1 MRLCCTHFQKK
12 MKQWHHQQKHGS
24 KICVWWR
31 QQLQFSASSCH
42 QRKWH
47 WFDMWPKYE
56 KANTAAWC
64 YWLRASTVVLAPAIT
79 GPSKGDTCVIFMIL
93 FAYRKSYTFLAKAVE
108 GSQHPRKDST
118 LPRITTKGE
127 ETEDNQIILPM

>member
-1 MRLCCTHFQKK
+1 MLFSSLFFPLKILFGICQAKRGPRSSSGSRMRLCCTHFQKK

-24 KICVWWR
+24 KICVWR

-64 YWLRASTVVLAPAIT
+64 YWLRASTVILAPAIT

-93 FAYRKSYTFLAKAVE
+93 FAYRKSYTFLAKAV
-108 GSQHPRKDST
+108 
-118 LPRITTKGE
+118 
-127 ETEDNQIILPM
+127 